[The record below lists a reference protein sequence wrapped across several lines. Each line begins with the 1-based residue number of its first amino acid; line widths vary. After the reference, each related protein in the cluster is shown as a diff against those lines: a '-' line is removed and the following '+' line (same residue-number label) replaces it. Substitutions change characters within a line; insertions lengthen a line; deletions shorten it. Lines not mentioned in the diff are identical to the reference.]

1 MKVFAKVMVL
11 ILIVVMAAGCSTA
24 SKRAKCIAAGAVAG
38 AAVGAGVGA
47 VVGHQGDEDT
57 AEGAAVGVAAGAL
70 VGGVI
75 GAIVCKDEEPPPTTT
90 TTTVPEPVA
99 EEPPPPPKVVE
110 KIVLNGIQF
119 DFDKAAIKDQY
130 FPILDE
136 GIAALEKYPQ
146 KRVAVEGYTC
156 SIGTE
161 EYNQR
166 LSEKRAEAVKAY
178 MVEQGI
184 AADRLS
190 TMGYGEANPVADNAT
205 RQGREMNRRV
215 EFKVMNGE

>member
-11 ILIVVMAAGCSTA
+11 ILVVVLAAGCSTA

-38 AAVGAGVGA
+38 AAIGAGAGA

-57 AEGAAVGVAAGAL
+57 AEGAAVGAAAGL
-70 VGGVI
+70 IVGGII
-75 GAIVCKDEEPPPTTT
+75 GAVVCKEEPPPTT

-99 EEPPPPPKVVE
+99 EEPPPPPRVVE

-119 DFDKAAIKDQY
+119 DFDKAVVKDQY
-130 FPILDE
+130 YPILDE
-136 GIAALEKYPQ
+136 GIAALAKHAEKS
-146 KRVAVEGYTC
+146 VAVEGYTC
-156 SIGTE
+156 SIGAE
-161 EYNQR
+161 DYNLR

-178 MVEQGI
+178 MVEKGI
-184 AADRLS
+184 AAERLS
-190 TMGYGEANPVADNAT
+190 TMGYGEANPVADNET

>member
-11 ILIVVMAAGCSTA
+11 ILVVVLAAGCSTA

-38 AAVGAGVGA
+38 AAIGAGAGA
-47 VVGHQGDEDT
+47 IVGHQGDEDT
-57 AEGAAVGVAAGAL
+57 AEGAAVGAAAGL
-70 VGGVI
+70 VVGGII
-75 GAIVCKDEEPPPTTT
+75 GAVVCKEEPPPTT

-119 DFDKAAIKDQY
+119 DFDKAVVKEQY
-130 FPILDE
+130 YPILDE
-136 GIAALEKYPQ
+136 GIAALAKHPEKS
-146 KRVAVEGYTC
+146 VAVEGYTC
-156 SIGTE
+156 SIGAE
-161 EYNQR
+161 DYNLR

-178 MVEQGI
+178 MVEKGI
-184 AADRLS
+184 AAERLS
-190 TMGYGEANPVADNAT
+190 TMGYGEANPVADNET

>member
-11 ILIVVMAAGCSTA
+11 ILVVVLAAGCSTA
-24 SKRAKCIAAGAVAG
+24 SKRAKCIAAGAAAG

-70 VGGVI
+70 VGGII
-75 GAIVCKDEEPPPTTT
+75 GAIVCKDEEPAPPPPPPA
-90 TTTVPEPVA
+90 PEPVA

-119 DFDKAAIKDQY
+119 DFDKAVIKDQY

-136 GIAALEKYPQ
+136 GIAALEKYPE
-146 KRVAVEGYTC
+146 KKVAVEGYTC
-156 SIGTE
+156 SIGAE
-161 EYNQR
+161 DYNLR
-166 LSEKRAEAVKAY
+166 LSEKRAESVKAY
-178 MVEQGI
+178 MVEKGI
-184 AADRLS
+184 AAERLS
-190 TMGYGEANPVADNAT
+190 TMGYGEANPVADNET

>member
-11 ILIVVMAAGCSTA
+11 ILIVVLAAGCSTA
-24 SKRAKCIAAGAVAG
+24 SKRAKCIAAGAAAG

-70 VGGVI
+70 VGGII
-75 GAIVCKDEEPPPTTT
+75 GAIVCKDEEPAPPPPPPA
-90 TTTVPEPVA
+90 PEPVA

-119 DFDKAAIKDQY
+119 DFDKAVIKDQY

-136 GIAALEKYPQ
+136 GIAALEKYPE
-146 KRVAVEGYTC
+146 KKVAVEGYTC

-178 MVEQGI
+178 MVEKGI

-190 TMGYGEANPVADNAT
+190 TSGYGEANPVADNAT

>member
-1 MKVFAKVMVL
+1 
-11 ILIVVMAAGCSTA
+11 
-24 SKRAKCIAAGAVAG
+24 
-38 AAVGAGVGA
+38 VGAGVGA

-70 VGGVI
+70 VGGII
-75 GAIVCKDEEPPPTTT
+75 GAVVCKEEVPPPTT

-99 EEPPPPPKVVE
+99 EEPPPPKVVE

-119 DFDKAAIKDQY
+119 DFDKAVIKDQY
-130 FPILDE
+130 YPILDE
-136 GIAALEKYPQ
+136 GIAALEKHPE
-146 KRVAVEGYTC
+146 KSVAVEGHTC
-156 SIGTE
+156 NIGAE
-161 EYNQR
+161 DYNLR
-166 LSEKRAEAVKAY
+166 LSEKRAESVKAY
-178 MVEQGI
+178 MVEKGI

>member
-1 MKVFAKVMVL
+1 MKLFAKMMVL
-11 ILIVVMAAGCSTA
+11 ILVVVLAAGCSTA
-24 SKRAKCIAAGAVAG
+24 SKRAKCIAAGAAAG

-47 VVGHQGDEDT
+47 IVGHQGDEDT

-70 VGGVI
+70 VGGII
-75 GAIVCKDEEPPPTTT
+75 GAIVCKAEEPPPPPPPPA
-90 TTTVPEPVA
+90 PEPVA
-99 EEPPPPPKVVE
+99 EEPPPQPKVVE

-119 DFDKAAIKDQY
+119 DFDKAVIKDQY

-136 GIAALEKYPQ
+136 GIAALEKYPE
-146 KRVAVEGYTC
+146 KKVAVEGYTC

-161 EYNQR
+161 EYNLR

-178 MVEQGI
+178 MVEKGI

-190 TMGYGEANPVADNAT
+190 TSGYGEANPVADNAT

>member
-11 ILIVVMAAGCSTA
+11 ILVVVLAAGCSTA
-24 SKRAKCIAAGAVAG
+24 SKRAKCIAAGAAAG

-70 VGGVI
+70 VGGII
-75 GAIVCKDEEPPPTTT
+75 GAIVCKDEEPAPPPPPPA
-90 TTTVPEPVA
+90 PEPVA

-119 DFDKAAIKDQY
+119 DFDKAVIKDQY

-136 GIAALEKYPQ
+136 GIAALEKHSE
-146 KRVAVEGYTC
+146 KNVAVEGYTC

-161 EYNQR
+161 EYNLR

-178 MVEQGI
+178 MVEKGI
-184 AADRLS
+184 VADRLS
-190 TMGYGEANPVADNAT
+190 TTGYGEANPVADNAT

>member
-1 MKVFAKVMVL
+1 MKEVTRLMVL
-11 ILIVVMAAGCSTA
+11 ILVVALAAGCSTA
-24 SKRAKCIAAGAVAG
+24 SKRAKCIAAGAAAG
-38 AAVGAGVGA
+38 AAVGAGIGA

-70 VGGVI
+70 VGGII
-75 GAIVCKDEEPPPTTT
+75 GAIVCKAEEPPPPPPPPA
-90 TTTVPEPVA
+90 PEPVA
-99 EEPPPPPKVVE
+99 EEPPPPKVVE

-119 DFDKAAIKDQY
+119 DFDKAVIKDQY
-130 FPILDE
+130 YPILDE
-136 GIAALEKYPQ
+136 GIAALEKHAD
-146 KRVAVEGYTC
+146 KKVSVEGYTC
-156 SIGTE
+156 NIGTE
-161 EYNQR
+161 DYNLR

-178 MVEQGI
+178 MVEKGI

-190 TMGYGEANPVADNAT
+190 AMGYGEANPVADNTT

>member
-11 ILIVVMAAGCSTA
+11 ILIVVLAAGCSTA

-70 VGGVI
+70 VGGII
-75 GAIVCKDEEPPPTTT
+75 GAIVCKDEEPAPPPPPPA
-90 TTTVPEPVA
+90 PEPVA

-119 DFDKAAIKDQY
+119 DFDKAVIKDQY

-136 GIAALEKYPQ
+136 GIAALEKYPE
-146 KRVAVEGYTC
+146 KKVAVEGYTC

-161 EYNQR
+161 EYNLR
-166 LSEKRAEAVKAY
+166 LSEKRADAVKAY
-178 MVEQGI
+178 MVEKGI

-190 TMGYGEANPVADNAT
+190 TTGYGEANPVADNAT

>member
-11 ILIVVMAAGCSTA
+11 ILVVVLAAGCSTA

-38 AAVGAGVGA
+38 AAIGAGAGA

-57 AEGAAVGVAAGAL
+57 AEGAAVGAAAGL
-70 VGGVI
+70 VVGGII
-75 GAIVCKDEEPPPTTT
+75 GAVVCKEEPPPTT

-119 DFDKAAIKDQY
+119 DFDKAVIKDQY
-130 FPILDE
+130 YPILDE
-136 GIAALEKYPQ
+136 GIAALAKHPEKS
-146 KRVAVEGYTC
+146 VAVEGYTC
-156 SIGTE
+156 SIGAE
-161 EYNQR
+161 DYNLR

-178 MVEQGI
+178 MVEKGI
-184 AADRLS
+184 AAEKLS
-190 TMGYGEANPVADNAT
+190 TMGYGEANPVADNET

>member
-24 SKRAKCIAAGAVAG
+24 SKRSKCIAASAAAG

-99 EEPPPPPKVVE
+99 EEPPPPRVVE

-119 DFDKAAIKDQY
+119 DFDKAVIKDQY

-136 GIAALEKYPQ
+136 GIAALEKYPE
-146 KRVAVEGYTC
+146 KKVAVEGYTC

-161 EYNQR
+161 EYNLR

-178 MVEQGI
+178 MVEKGI
-184 AADRLS
+184 ATDRLS
-190 TMGYGEANPVADNAT
+190 TTGYGEANPVADNAT

>member
-1 MKVFAKVMVL
+1 MKVFAKAMVL
-11 ILIVVMAAGCSTA
+11 ILVVVLAAGCSTA

-38 AAVGAGVGA
+38 AAIGAGAGA

-57 AEGAAVGVAAGAL
+57 AEGAAVGAAAGL
-70 VGGVI
+70 VVGGII
-75 GAIVCKDEEPPPTTT
+75 GAVVCKEEPPPTT

-119 DFDKAAIKDQY
+119 DFDKAVIKDQY
-130 FPILDE
+130 YPILDE
-136 GIAALEKYPQ
+136 GIAALAKHPEKS
-146 KRVAVEGYTC
+146 VAVEGYTC
-156 SIGTE
+156 SIGAE
-161 EYNQR
+161 DYNLR

-178 MVEQGI
+178 MVEKGI
-184 AADRLS
+184 AAEKLS
-190 TMGYGEANPVADNAT
+190 TMGYGEANPVADNET

>member
-1 MKVFAKVMVL
+1 MKLFAKVMVL
-11 ILIVVMAAGCSTA
+11 ILVVVLAAGCSTA
-24 SKRAKCIAAGAVAG
+24 SKRAKCIAASAAAG

-70 VGGVI
+70 VGGII
-75 GAIVCKDEEPPPTTT
+75 GAIVCKDEEPAPPPPPPA
-90 TTTVPEPVA
+90 PEPVA

-119 DFDKAAIKDQY
+119 DFDKAVIKDQY

-136 GIAALEKYPQ
+136 GIAALEKYPE
-146 KRVAVEGYTC
+146 KKVAVEGYTC

-161 EYNQR
+161 EYNLR

-178 MVEQGI
+178 MVEKGI

-190 TMGYGEANPVADNAT
+190 TSGYGEANPVADNAT

>member
-11 ILIVVMAAGCSTA
+11 ILVVVLAAGCSTA
-24 SKRAKCIAAGAVAG
+24 SKRAKCIAAGAAAG

-70 VGGVI
+70 VGGII
-75 GAIVCKDEEPPPTTT
+75 GAIVCKAEEP
-90 TTTVPEPVA
+90 
-99 EEPPPPPKVVE
+99 PPPPPKVVE

-119 DFDKAAIKDQY
+119 DFDKAVIKDQY

-136 GIAALEKYPQ
+136 GIAALAKHPEKS
-146 KRVAVEGYTC
+146 VAVEGYTC
-156 SIGTE
+156 SIGAE
-161 EYNQR
+161 DYNLR

-178 MVEQGI
+178 MVEKGI

-190 TMGYGEANPVADNAT
+190 TSGYGEANPVADNAT

>member
-1 MKVFAKVMVL
+1 MKLVARVMVL
-11 ILIVVMAAGCSTA
+11 ILVVVLAAGCSTA
-24 SKRAKCIAAGAVAG
+24 SKRAKCIAAGAAAG
-38 AAVGAGVGA
+38 AAVGAGIGA

-70 VGGVI
+70 VGGII
-75 GAIVCKDEEPPPTTT
+75 GAIVCKAEEPPPPPPPPA
-90 TTTVPEPVA
+90 PEPVA
-99 EEPPPPPKVVE
+99 EEPPPPKVVE

-119 DFDKAAIKDQY
+119 DFDKAVIKDQY
-130 FPILDE
+130 YPILDE
-136 GIAALEKYPQ
+136 GIAALEKHAD
-146 KRVAVEGYTC
+146 KKVSVEGYTC
-156 SIGTE
+156 NIGTE
-161 EYNQR
+161 DYNLR

-178 MVEQGI
+178 MVEKGI

-190 TMGYGEANPVADNAT
+190 AMGYGEANPVADNTT

>member
-1 MKVFAKVMVL
+1 MKLFAKVMVL
-11 ILIVVMAAGCSTA
+11 ILVVVLAAGCSTA
-24 SKRAKCIAAGAVAG
+24 SKRAKCIAASAAAG

-70 VGGVI
+70 VGGII
-75 GAIVCKDEEPPPTTT
+75 GAIVCKAEEPPPPPPPPA
-90 TTTVPEPVA
+90 PEPVA

-119 DFDKAAIKDQY
+119 DFDKAVIKDQY

-136 GIAALEKYPQ
+136 GIAALEKYPE
-146 KRVAVEGYTC
+146 KKVAVEGYTC
-156 SIGTE
+156 NIGTE
-161 EYNQR
+161 EYNLR

-178 MVEQGI
+178 MVEKGI

-190 TMGYGEANPVADNAT
+190 TSGYGEANPVADNAT

>member
-1 MKVFAKVMVL
+1 MVL
-11 ILIVVMAAGCSTA
+11 ILAVVLAAGCSTA
-24 SKRAKCIAAGAVAG
+24 SKRAKCIAAGAAAG
-38 AAVGAGVGA
+38 AAVGAGIGA
-47 VVGHQGDEDT
+47 AVGHQGDDDT

-70 VGGVI
+70 VGGII
-75 GAIVCKDEEPPPTTT
+75 GAVVCKEEEPPPPTT
-90 TTTVPEPVA
+90 TTTVPEPVV
-99 EEPPPPPKVVE
+99 EEPPPPKVVE

-119 DFDKAAIKDQY
+119 DFDKAVIKDEY
-130 FPILDE
+130 YPILDE
-136 GIAALEKYPQ
+136 GIAALEKHPE
-146 KRVAVEGYTC
+146 KNVVVAGYTC

-161 EYNQR
+161 DYNMG

-178 MVEQGI
+178 MVEKGI

-205 RQGREMNRRV
+205 REGREMNRRV